1 MGRNLV
7 LCLDGTAGEVR
18 SRQTDSNPVQT
29 YDLLDLSD
37 PKKQIAYYSAG
48 VGTEAA
54 PGAWGPF
61 ARWLTRMGGLIWG
74 KGLRANLGD
83 AYLWLVKN
91 WEPGDR
97 IFVFGF
103 SRGAFTARALVGML
117 RTIGLLRR
125 GTENMLQF
133 AVAEYAHPGGSEN
146 VDWKRIDRFV
156 DVFCRHPDGR
166 RTIPVEY
173 LGVWDTVKALG
184 LARFAPSWPFTRK
197 LPNARRIRHAV
208 SIDERRRPFRENLVD
223 PAHPNCEEVWF
234 AGVHADVGGTYA
246 DDCRLSTITLR
257 WVLEGARQEG
267 LLLKPMG
274 PPDLV
279 GTLFAGFPESDAS
292 GLTHRNNAVWDVLV
306 PRRRPIPA
314 KANVHATVRERMS
327 ALPAYRPRIP
337 EDVVWVDA
345 DWTAPAPDVAAPAA
359 DDTAGE
365 PPAMTDAAEAR

>member
-1 MGRNLV
+1 MPRNLV

-18 SRQTDSNPVQT
+18 SRKTDSNPVQT

-37 PKKQIAYYSAG
+37 PARQIAFYTAG

-54 PGAWGPF
+54 PGAWGPL
-61 ARWLTRMGGLIWG
+61 ARWITRMGGLIWG

-97 IFVFGF
+97 VFVFGF

-133 AVAEYAHPGGSEN
+133 AVALYARRGGSEN
-146 VDWKRIDRFV
+146 VDWPTIDRFV

-166 RTIPVEY
+166 RTIPVTY

-184 LARFAPSWPFTRK
+184 IARFAPDWPFTRK
-197 LPNARRIRHAV
+197 LPNAQRIRHAV

-234 AGVHADVGGTYA
+234 AGIHVDVGGTFG

-267 LLLKPMG
+267 LLLKQVG
-274 PPDLV
+274 PPDTV
-279 GTLFAGFPESDAS
+279 TTLFAAVAASDAL
-292 GLTHRNNAVWDVLV
+292 GGAHRNRAVWDLLV

-314 KANVHATVRERMS
+314 GAHVHSTVRERI
-327 ALPAYRPRIP
+327 AAVPAYRPRIP
-337 EDVVWVDA
+337 DDVVWADA
-345 DWTAPAPDVAAPAA
+345 DWTAVA
-359 DDTAGE
+359 
-365 PPAMTDAAEAR
+365 PPARPRDDG